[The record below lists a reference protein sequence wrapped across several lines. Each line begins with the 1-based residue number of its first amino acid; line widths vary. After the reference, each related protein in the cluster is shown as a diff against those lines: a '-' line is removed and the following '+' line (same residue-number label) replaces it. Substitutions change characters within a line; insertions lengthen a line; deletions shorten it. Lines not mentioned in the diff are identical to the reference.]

1 MTVDLP
7 LALLEVIE
15 LDIADVVSVPEP
27 PELDAG
33 MLELDATDV
42 AAVDEAPV
50 VLIGVALK

>member
-15 LDIADVVSVPEP
+15 LDIADVVNVPEP
-27 PELDAG
+27 SELDAG
-33 MLELDATDV
+33 MLVLDATDV